1 MIVIGIIMLMYV
13 VPTLTKT
20 FEELGVE
27 LPNSTQFIIAVSDFL
42 INHTI
47 LGVLIITLLIFVSFL
62 GFRSKRGKVMIDY
75 VLFRIPVI
83 SNIIREVNSARTT
96 RTLSSLLSAGVEIIN
111 AISITKEV
119 VQNSYFKDV
128 LEQSKKD
135 IQKGLP
141 LSKSFMKNEKI
152 YPILVS
158 EMIAVGEETG
168 QLSEMLQQ
176 IAEFYEGE
184 VEQKTK
190 NISTIIEPFLM
201 VFIGIAVGFFAI
213 SMISP
218 IYSISAGI

>member
-1 MIVIGIIMLMYV
+1 
-13 VPTLTKT
+13 
-20 FEELGVE
+20 
-27 LPNSTQFIIAVSDFL
+27 
-42 INHTI
+42 
-47 LGVLIITLLIFVSFL
+47 
-62 GFRSKRGKVMIDY
+62 
-75 VLFRIPVI
+75 
-83 SNIIREVNSARTT
+83 
-96 RTLSSLLSAGVEIIN
+96 
-111 AISITKEV
+111 
-119 VQNSYFKDV
+119 
-128 LEQSKKD
+128 
-135 IQKGLP
+135 
-141 LSKSFMKNEKI
+141 MKNEKI